1 MTERILEILSP
12 TDNQEIAYL
21 TKIEIVNND
30 SRIINSRINPN
41 MYRMGHEPTI
51 DAISDYLEGI
61 FGTSRRRSR
70 YNSNDNPKEFTH
82 IIKIGESGFICMFH
96 KKGIRYFL
104 NGMSASKVILIRALA
119 RTVYKS
125 CFTKEGSELDKYLY
139 KNIHTPENVSYALEN
154 RAPFHWYKDGT
165 KTECRFRVNMISD
178 NECAMEISDGVWCPI
193 SIKDLNI
200 YMEYYWKGNK
210 RGSWKHLSPSRL
222 WNKLLGEYPKDS
234 QQKLMLAFLAQNR
247 TKDLVEQRA
256 EELMLELSELHK
268 ERIKIV
274 ERLVDDKK
282 STYMFVRG
290 KVADWVIT
298 NSSYKTDIQM
308 VSTFIYNSV
317 QGSSNIYKI
326 KFGEGYLG
334 GAICIDNMTRHS
346 SIGDQFCARA
356 LALLNDELTIE
367 LVNTIKR
374 YISDN
379 HISGQSTD
387 RLDFNNLDNVVDEY
401 LKTGEE

>member
-1 MTERILEILSP
+1 MTVRILEILSP
-12 TDNQEIAYL
+12 TDNQSISYT
-21 TKIEIVNND
+21 TKIEIVND
-30 SRIINSRINPN
+30 DDRVINSRINPS
-41 MYRMGHEPTI
+41 MYRQGHEPTI
-51 DAISDYLEGI
+51 DAIAGYLESL
-61 FGTSRRRSR
+61 FGTNQRRSR
-70 YNSNDNPKEFTH
+70 YNSTSTPKEFTF

-104 NGMSASKVILIRALA
+104 NGMSASKGILIRALA

-139 KNIHTPENVSYALEN
+139 KNIHMPENVSYALEN
-154 RAPFHWYKDGT
+154 RAPFHWYEMGN
-165 KTECRFRVNMISD
+165 KTECRFRVNMISE

-222 WNKLLGEYPKDS
+222 WNKLLGEFPTES
-234 QQKLMLAFLAQNR
+234 QEKLMLAFLAQNR

-256 EELMLELSELHK
+256 EELMLELSQLHK
-268 ERIKIV
+268 DRIKII
-274 ERLVDDKK
+274 ERMIDDKK
-282 STYMFVRG
+282 QTYMFVRG
-290 KVADWVIT
+290 KVADWIIT
-298 NSSYKTDIQM
+298 NNSYKTDIQM
-308 VSTFIYNSV
+308 VSTYIYNSI
-317 QGSSNIYKI
+317 QGEKGIYKI
-326 KFGEGYLG
+326 PFGEGYLG

-356 LALLNDELTIE
+356 LALLNDEFTIE

-374 YISDN
+374 YVGDN
-379 HISGQSTD
+379 HINGQTTD
-387 RLDFNNLDNVVDEY
+387 RINFDNLNDIVDEY
-401 LKTGEE
+401 MKGDI